1 MIVFSTYFSRLS
13 ILSTVVAVSTAL
25 LLSAC
30 SSAKFSISKIDEN
43 VDVVPLNISIPA
55 LNVSQTGE
63 LGDAI
68 IEFEQGH
75 YVTKKYQVVQLVH
88 GMNYEYSVQPGVSK
102 TDVVRLS
109 KDKNGAYGACFDNAE
124 YRHEQITFCVLDAN
138 NDGYFEQGMY
148 GNIHIDDFKAMYKI
162 TTVEEQNSSDDYIK
176 KQLIYK
182 GISNKK
188 LKFNYLEFHADMN
201 VPTIDQD
208 FTIDNHTDSDF
219 LFGYKGA
226 RIKIKKADNVNVEYK
241 IQSYFNNHTSSN
253 SD

>member
-1 MIVFSTYFSRLS
+1 MTTLS
-13 ILSTVVAVSTAL
+13 NCFYRMTLSPTVVAVSAAL

-30 SSAKFSISKIDEN
+30 SSKFSITKIDEN
-43 VDVVPLNISIPA
+43 IDVVPLNISTPD
-55 LNVSQTGE
+55 LNISQSGE

-68 IEFEQGH
+68 IEFEQGT
-75 YVTKKYQVVQLVH
+75 YIAKKYQVVQLVH
-88 GMNYEYSVQPGVSK
+88 GMNYEYAVQPGVSK
-102 TDVVRLS
+102 REIVRLS
-109 KDKNGAYGACFDNAE
+109 KDENGANGACFENAE
-124 YRHEQITFCVLDAN
+124 YRHEQITFCVLDEN

-148 GNIHIDDFKAMYKI
+148 GDIHIDDFKAMYKI
-162 TTVEEQNSSDDYIK
+162 TTVEEKNSSDDYIK

-188 LKFNYLEFHADMN
+188 LKFNYLEFHEDMN

-226 RIKIKKADNVNVEYK
+226 RIKIKNADNINIEYK
-241 IQSYFNNHTSSN
+241 IQSYFN
-253 SD
+253 